1 MEWFSSYGEDVEKAV
16 KRLFSK
22 NPSKPKGLFAFLT
35 PGIDPEEARRSFT
48 QAFLGVPLIGCTA
61 TGTFTDEAVSGAPVS
76 LALLCGED
84 VEVRTGIAGGINAD
98 PVFSLDSID
107 AQLKKKSQPHFDP
120 VAVVLLADGFTKK
133 GSDLALAAS
142 EIFQVLVTGGL
153 AGDIFTMHETYV
165 FTEDRTVAAAVAA
178 AMIYAKSAPSLGL
191 AHGHK
196 PISELMEITKADGN
210 AVLELSGK
218 PALQAWKD
226 LGLIPENAPPEAAA
240 KTLLRYELGVQIGRN
255 YIVRYPAGVNPDG
268 SVAFLTEIP
277 EHTPCRI
284 LGASK
289 DQQIEA
295 AESSARQALE
305 GAGRKPSG
313 ALVFD
318 CAVRFVSLGD
328 DFPKAIERV
337 RSVLQAPFAGFETSG
352 EVAILPGDTEGFHN
366 TTTVTLAFPAT
377 ED

>member
-1 MEWFSSYGEDVEKAV
+1 MEWFSSYGEDAEKAI
-16 KRLFSK
+16 KRLLGK
-22 NPSKPKGLFAFLT
+22 KPSKPKGLFAFLT
-35 PGIDPEEARRSFT
+35 PGIDPEEARKSFS

-84 VEVRTGIAGGINAD
+84 VEVRTGIAGGVNAD

-107 AQLKKKSQPHFDP
+107 AQLKKKSQSNFDP

-142 EIFQVLVTGGL
+142 EIFQVLVAGGL

-210 AVLELSGK
+210 VVLELSGK
-218 PALQAWKD
+218 PALQAWRN
-226 LGLIPENAPPEAAA
+226 LGLIPENTPPEAIV
-240 KTLLRYELGVQIGRN
+240 KTLVRYELGIQIGRN
-255 YIVRYPAGVNPDG
+255 YAVRYPAGVNPDG

-318 CAVRFVSLGD
+318 CAVRLMSLGD
-328 DFPKAIERV
+328 DFPKAVERV
-337 RSVLQAPFAGFETSG
+337 RDVLQAPFAGFETSG
-352 EVAILPGDTEGFHN
+352 EIAFLPGYTEGFHN